1 MSTGKLSVIGIGPG
15 AAEQLTGAAREGLQE
30 ADLLYGYGPYLAR
43 LTLAAHQ
50 RAVPSDNRVE
60 AQRARHALD
69 AAAEGYRVAMV
80 SGGDPGVFAMA
91 AAVCEQIE
99 AGPESYRQ
107 LELAIVPGITAM
119 LAAAAACGAPLGHDF
134 CCLSLSD
141 NLKPWEVIERRLT
154 AAAGCGLALAF
165 YNPISTARPW
175 QLGRAFELLR
185 QQLPAQTPVIFA
197 RAITRPDQRIRVATL
212 EDARSDWADMAT
224 MVIVGSPATRVVAR
238 DGRSPLIYTP
248 RYA

>member
-15 AAEQLTGAAREGLQE
+15 ATEQLTEAARAALEE
-30 ADLLYGYGPYLAR
+30 AELLYGYGPYLAR

-69 AAAEGYRVAMV
+69 AAVDGHRVVMV

-107 LELAIVPGITAM
+107 VELAVVPGITAM

-141 NLKPWEVIERRLT
+141 NLKPWELIERRL
-154 AAAGCGLALAF
+154 AAAADCGLAMAF
-165 YNPISTARPW
+165 YNPISSSRPW

-185 QQLPAQTPVIFA
+185 EYLPAQTPVIFA
-197 RAITRPDQRIRVATL
+197 RAVTRPDQRIRIARL
-212 EDARSDWADMAT
+212 ADAQSDWADMAT
-224 MVIVGSPATRVVAR
+224 MVIVGSPATRVVER
-238 DGRSPLIYTP
+238 DGQPALVYTP